1 MKIRVVAMTLLAILL
16 IPVLSGAADLK
27 VGVLDF
33 QKIFQTYEGF
43 GEAMSIYNK
52 DLEGWQSEKQKM
64 IDELVQARGD
74 LSRQRP
80 LLTPEALNERESDLS
95 RLEAELYQFEQE
107 KFGPDGEALR
117 RDMELSEPIYE
128 KIREV
133 VKSVAEEESYDLIL
147 DVSGAVIYAHPDM
160 DMDDK
165 ISAALHARG

>member
-1 MKIRVVAMTLLAILL
+1 MKVRALIMGLILVLLAL
-16 IPVLSGAADLK
+16 PATAEDLK
-27 VGVLDF
+27 LGVMDF

-52 DLEGWQSEKQKM
+52 DLEAWQAEKTQM
-64 IDELVQARGD
+64 IDELIGARDD
-74 LSRQRP
+74 LTRQRP
-80 LLTPEALNERESDLS
+80 LLTPEALSERESQIA

-107 KFGPDGEALR
+107 KFGPEGEAIR

-133 VKSVAEEESYDLIL
+133 VKSVAEEEGYDLIL
-147 DVSGAVIYAHPDM
+147 DVSGAVIYSSPDM

>member
-1 MKIRVVAMTLLAILL
+1 MYARTLTTALIVLLLAL
-16 IPVLSGAADLK
+16 PAAAADLK
-27 VGVLDF
+27 VGVMDF

-52 DLEGWQSEKQKM
+52 DLEAWQAEKQQM

-74 LSRQRP
+74 LNRQRP
-80 LLTPEALNERESDLS
+80 LLTPEALSERESEIA

-107 KFGPDGEALR
+107 KFGPEGEAIR

-133 VKSVAEEESYDLIL
+133 VKSVAEEEGYDLIL
-147 DVSGAVIYAHPDM
+147 DVSGAVIYSSPDM

-165 ISAALHARG
+165 ISAALAARG